1 MVFNRKMKYAL
12 LSIVSNTSLMVVKG
26 ITGIITGSVSII
38 SEAIHSGVDLIASVM
53 AFFSVRYSSKPA
65 DYKHPYGHGKIEN
78 ITGFVEAILIF
89 VAAIL
94 IIKEAVTNIIYP
106 SVVNITFVAIL
117 VMLFSA
123 VVNLVV
129 SRLIYKVADEEDS
142 VALEGNALHI
152 KSDVYTSF
160 GVALGLIIIKLTGL
174 YIIDSIVAI
183 IVAIIILREA
193 WILSVKAFRP
203 LLDVRMSD
211 EEEAEIIEII
221 ERYQGRYIYIHN
233 FRTRKSGP
241 TKHIDFHLCVDG
253 NLSVSEAHELCDE
266 IEADLS
272 EEITNTSVT
281 IHTEPC
287 YLEEDTCYLKEDK

>member
-1 MVFNRKMKYAL
+1 MKYAL

-38 SEAIHSGVDLIASVM
+38 SEAIHSGVDLIASIM

-65 DYKHPYGHGKIEN
+65 DYEHPYGHGKIEN
-78 ITGFVEAILIF
+78 ITGFIEALLIF

-94 IIKEAVTNIIYP
+94 IIREAINNIIHP
-106 SVVNITFVAIL
+106 TAVNITIIAIL
-117 VMLFSA
+117 VMLISA
-123 VVNLVV
+123 VVNIVV
-129 SRLIYKVADEEDS
+129 SRLLYKVANEEDS

-193 WILSVKAFRP
+193 WLLSVKAFRP

-221 ERYQGRYIYIHN
+221 ERYQDRYVYIHK

-241 TKHIDFHLCVDG
+241 TKHIDFHLCVEGDQQ
-253 NLSVSEAHELCDE
+253 VSEAHRLCDE
-266 IEADLS
+266 IEAALS
-272 EEITNTSVT
+272 EEIKDTSVT
-281 IHTEPC
+281 IHIEPC
-287 YLEEDTCYLKEDK
+287 